1 MSLSLTLA
9 CLWAVVANVLAMTPS
24 KDQHWRNA
32 YILIALG
39 LPVVGYVAVQHGPW
53 VALLVLAGA
62 CSVLRW
68 PVIYLGRWLRRV
80 VLRRDGAAE

>member
-53 VALLVLAGA
+53 VALLVLVGA

>member
-24 KDQHWRNA
+24 KDQHWRTA

>member
-1 MSLSLTLA
+1 M
-9 CLWAVVANVLAMTPS
+9 ANVLAMTPS

>member
-9 CLWAVVANVLAMTPS
+9 CLWAVAANVLAMTPS